1 MVLLRK
7 ARPGGRLFDMAE
19 ERPKTINSIYPFM
32 PGGSTEGKY
41 VQRRIASLDEL
52 EDIKNRGYVLPKEGG
67 KGKKYW
73 TAVDSPRTNYPEGQ
87 RMIRVERSA
96 VSPDFAVRAADV
108 ELHDPKTGTWGRL
121 GGGSGGASAGSLL
134 REMNPQKLYKKG
146 GAVKSASSRADGIA
160 QRGKTRGK
168 IV

>member
-1 MVLLRK
+1 M
-7 ARPGGRLFDMAE
+7 ADEDRPRI
-19 ERPKTINSIYPFM
+19 KNSIYPLM

-41 VQRRIASLDEL
+41 VQRRIASLAEL
-52 EDIKNRGYVLPKEGG
+52 EDIQNRGYVLSKEGG
-67 KGKKYW
+67 KAKKYW
-73 TAVDSPRTNYPEGQ
+73 TATDSPRTTYPEGQ

-96 VSPDFAVRAADV
+96 LSPDFAVRAADV

-121 GGGSGGASAGSLL
+121 GGGSGASSSGSLL

-146 GAVKSASSRADGIA
+146 GTVRSASARADGIA

-168 IV
+168 MR